1 MTSITWTNEYITPT
15 YSRIEIALEKGNGYY
30 VFDEEGNRYLDF
42 TAGIGV
48 NSLGYQH
55 KEWLSAT
62 QSQLNLLQ
70 HTSNLFYTNPGAQL
84 AQKLCTRT
92 GMKHVLFV
100 NSGAESNEVAIKV
113 ARKYGHQKDPNKHK
127 ILTLSNSF
135 HGRTVTTLSATGQ
148 DVFHQYFDPFTE
160 GFEFVQTNNLED
172 LHTKIDQSVCAIMIE
187 LVQGEGGVVPLDQT
201 FVEAVVEVCEQN
213 DCLLIIDEVQTGI
226 GRTGT
231 LFAYEH
237 FGLKPDVVTSAKG
250 LGNGLPI
257 GAALLG
263 EKVEH
268 VLEPGDH
275 GSTFGGNPV
284 VAAGANVVLDTMTDN
299 FLTQITENGDL
310 LKEKLLALDGVESV
324 SGLGLM
330 IGVTFK
336 SLSAKEVV
344 AKAKEEGVLFLT
356 AKEKVRLLPPLII
369 DEQAIDEAVNCI
381 KNILK
386 VEVGVS

>member
-1 MTSITWTNEYITPT
+1 MDSMTWTDDYITPT
-15 YSRIEIALEKGNGYY
+15 YERVNVALEKGDGYY
-30 VFDEEGNRYLDF
+30 VYDEDGKQYLDF

-55 KEWLSAT
+55 KEWVTAT
-62 QSQLNLLQ
+62 QNQLSQLQ
-70 HTSNLFYTNPGAQL
+70 HTSNLYYTTPAAEL
-84 AQKLCTRT
+84 AKKLCEKT

-113 ARKYGHQKDPNKHK
+113 ARKYGHLKNLNKHK

-160 GFEFVQTNNLED
+160 GFDFVETNNLED
-172 LHTKIDQSVCAIMIE
+172 LHEKFDETVCGIMIE
-187 LVQGEGGVVPLDQT
+187 LVQGEGGVIPLDQT
-201 FVEAVVEVCEQN
+201 FVEEIKILCAQN
-213 DCLLIIDEVQTGI
+213 DCLLMIDEVQTGM
-226 GRTGT
+226 GRTGK

-237 FGLKPDVVTSAKG
+237 FELEPDMVTSAKG

-263 EKVEH
+263 EKVQH
-268 VLEPGDH
+268 VLEAGDH

-284 VAAGANVVLDTMTDN
+284 VTAGANVVMDTLTDS
-299 FLTQITENGDL
+299 FLAHITANGEC
-310 LKEKLLALDGVESV
+310 LKAKLLALEGVQSV
-324 SGLGLM
+324 SGMGLM

-336 SLSAKEVV
+336 DISAKEVV

-356 AKEKVRLLPPLII
+356 AKEKLRLLPPLII
-369 DEQAIDEAVNCI
+369 DERAIDEAVNCL
-381 KNILK
+381 KKILT
-386 VEVGVS
+386 VQVGVS